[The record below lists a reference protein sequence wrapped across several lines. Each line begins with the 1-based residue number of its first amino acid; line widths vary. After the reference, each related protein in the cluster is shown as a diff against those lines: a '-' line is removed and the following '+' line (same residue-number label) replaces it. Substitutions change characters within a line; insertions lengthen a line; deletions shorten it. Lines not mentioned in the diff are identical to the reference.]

1 MYCTVEECIGMIK
14 ADMWGTIIGDEYIE
28 DDGEKQE
35 RISTLAEDAIAD
47 ACAEIDGY
55 LAKRYNV
62 PFTRT
67 PKVLNKFAKDMAAYN
82 LISRQGILDKREETF
97 LTRYNAAIKFLTMV
111 AEGKASVGMDD
122 GGSGD
127 GGADGTGGAAADG
140 FRMQSSDRLFSR
152 SSMRGW

>member
-14 ADMWGTIIGDEYIE
+14 ADMWGAIIGDEYIE
-28 DDGEKQE
+28 DDEEKQE
-35 RISTLAEDAIAD
+35 RISGLAEDAIAD

-55 LAKRYNV
+55 LAKRYSV

-82 LISRQGILDKREETF
+82 LISRQGIMDKREETF

-122 GGSGD
+122 GGSGGD
-127 GGADGTGGAAADG
+127 GADGTGGAAADG